1 MPYRMLE
8 EIQDRRKE
16 KVAVFLTTQNIFGLV
31 IMIVPTYVLTPGLP
45 MLLRGLALMLSAV
58 IGFAI
63 TLDHEGL
70 PLYERGLW
78 YARGIL
84 RRAMSGAVMTPE
96 SLMGAIVQHQQDRA
110 IQVDGPI
117 QPIQRVPR
125 ARRNRL
131 AANQKTE

>member
-31 IMIVPTYVLTPGLP
+31 IMVVPTYVLTAGLP
-45 MLLRGLALMLSAV
+45 LLLRGLALILGAA
-58 IGFAI
+58 IGFAV
-63 TLDHEGL
+63 TLDHDGL
-70 PLYERGLW
+70 PLYEKGLW
-78 YARGIL
+78 LVRGII
-84 RRAMSGAVMTPE
+84 RRALNGTVMTPE
-96 SLMGAIVQHQQDRA
+96 SLMGAIVGHQQDRA

-131 AANQKTE
+131 AAGHKPE